1 MNVRRLVGAGRGWRC
16 RVANA
21 ASAALALFVTMACA
35 AAPAHAQQL
44 VPGSMDVRWNPGAAD
59 CKTDT
64 QSPLQVHQ
72 YEARTFILRQNL
84 CLSAEGNFLFLLIGD
99 QKALLIDSGAIADA
113 ATMPVAKTVLGLLP
127 QRGEAKLP
135 LLVVHTHSHTDHRD
149 GDAQFAGL
157 PGVEVA
163 PFDVD
168 GVKEFFNLPA
178 WPEGQAQIDLGGRTV
193 DVIPSPGHNR
203 AHVVYY
209 DQRTG
214 LLLTG
219 DFFLPGRLLVE
230 DKAADQASAARVIE
244 FVKTRPVTW
253 VLGTHVEVNQNWQ
266 LYDLG
271 ASYHPDEHVLQL
283 TKDDLL
289 TLPATLAAFN
299 GFYTNTGHFTVMDQ
313 NRVLGAMAIA
323 ALVIIILLIWGLW
336 RLWRRM
342 RRKASVPAKA

>member
-1 MNVRRLVGAGRGWRC
+1 MKVRRLRLLS
-16 RVANA
+16 RVA
-21 ASAALALFVTMACA
+21 SVALALSVAGA
-35 AAPAHAQQL
+35 ATNTRAQQI
-44 VPGSMDVRWNPGAAD
+44 VPGSMDVHWNPGAAD

-64 QSPLQVHQ
+64 QPPLQVHQ
-72 YEARTFILRQNL
+72 YEPQTYILRQNL
-84 CLSAEGNFLFLLIGD
+84 CLSPEGNFLFLLIGD
-99 QKALLIDSGAIADA
+99 QKALLIDTGAIADA
-113 ATMPVAKTVLGLLP
+113 AKMPVAKTVLGLLP
-127 QRGEAKLP
+127 QRGDAKLP

-149 GDAQFAGL
+149 GDVQFAGL
-157 PGVEVA
+157 PGVQVA

-168 GVKEFFNLPA
+168 GVKKFFNLPA

-209 DQRTG
+209 DERTG

-230 DKAADQASAARVIE
+230 DKMADLASAARVID

-253 VLGTHVEVNQNWQ
+253 VLGTHIEVNQNWQ

-299 GFYTNTGHFTVMDQ
+299 GFYTTAGHFTVMDQ
-313 NRVLGAMAIA
+313 NRVLGALAIA
-323 ALVIIILLIWGLW
+323 ALVIIFCVIWGLW

-342 RRKASVPAKA
+342 RRKPAVSA

>member
-1 MNVRRLVGAGRGWRC
+1 MKVRRLRLLS
-16 RVANA
+16 RVA
-21 ASAALALFVTMACA
+21 SVALALSVAGA
-35 AAPAHAQQL
+35 ATNTRAQQI
-44 VPGSMDVRWNPGAAD
+44 VPGSMDVHWNPGVAD

-64 QSPLQVHQ
+64 QPPLQVHQ
-72 YEARTFILRQNL
+72 YEPQTYILRQNL
-84 CLSAEGNFLFLLIGD
+84 CLSPEGNFLFLLIGD
-99 QKALLIDSGAIADA
+99 QKALLIDTGAIADA
-113 ATMPVAKTVLGLLP
+113 AKMPVAKTVLGLLP
-127 QRGEAKLP
+127 QRGDAKLP

-149 GDAQFAGL
+149 GDVQFAGV
-157 PGVEVA
+157 PGVQVA

-168 GVKEFFNLPA
+168 GVKKFFNLPA

-230 DKAADQASAARVIE
+230 DKMADLASAARVID

-299 GFYTNTGHFTVMDQ
+299 GFYTTAGHFTVMDQ
-313 NRVLGAMAIA
+313 NRVLGALAIA
-323 ALVIIILLIWGLW
+323 ALVIIICVIWGLW

-342 RRKASVPAKA
+342 RRKPAVSA

>member
-1 MNVRRLVGAGRGWRC
+1 MKVCRLRLLS
-16 RVANA
+16 RVA
-21 ASAALALFVTMACA
+21 SVALALFVAGA
-35 AAPAHAQQL
+35 ATNTRAQQI
-44 VPGSMDVRWNPGAAD
+44 VPGSMDVRWNPGAPD

-64 QSPLQVHQ
+64 QPPLQVHQ
-72 YEARTFILRQNL
+72 YEPQTYILRQNL
-84 CLSAEGNFLFLLIGD
+84 CLSPEGNFLFLLIGD
-99 QKALLIDSGAIADA
+99 QKALLIDTGAIADA
-113 ATMPVAKTVLGLLP
+113 AKMPVAKTVLGLLP
-127 QRGEAKLP
+127 QRGDAKLP

-149 GDAQFAGL
+149 GDVQFAGL
-157 PGVEVA
+157 PGVQVA

-168 GVKEFFNLPA
+168 GVKKFFNLPA

-209 DQRTG
+209 DERTG

-230 DKAADQASAARVIE
+230 DKMADLASAARVID

-299 GFYTNTGHFTVMDQ
+299 GFYATAGHFTVMDQ
-313 NRVLGAMAIA
+313 NRVLGALAIT
-323 ALVIIILLIWGLW
+323 ALVVILCVIWGLW

-342 RRKASVPAKA
+342 RRKPAVSA

>member
-1 MNVRRLVGAGRGWRC
+1 MKVRRLRLLS
-16 RVANA
+16 RVA
-21 ASAALALFVTMACA
+21 SVALALSVAGA
-35 AAPAHAQQL
+35 ATNTRAQQI
-44 VPGSMDVRWNPGAAD
+44 VPGSMDVHWNPGAAD

-64 QSPLQVHQ
+64 QPPLQVHQ
-72 YEARTFILRQNL
+72 YEPQTFILRQNL
-84 CLSAEGNFLFLLIGD
+84 CLSPEGNFLFLLIGD
-99 QKALLIDSGAIADA
+99 QKALLIDTGAIADA
-113 ATMPVAKTVLGLLP
+113 AKMPVAKIVLGLLP
-127 QRGEAKLP
+127 QRGDAKLP

-149 GDAQFAGL
+149 GDVQFAGL
-157 PGVEVA
+157 PGVQVA

-168 GVKEFFNLPA
+168 GVKKFFNLPA

-209 DQRTG
+209 DERTG

-230 DKAADQASAARVIE
+230 DNAADLASAARVID

-299 GFYTNTGHFTVMDQ
+299 GFYTTAGHFTVMDQ
-313 NRVLGAMAIA
+313 NRVLGALAIA
-323 ALVIIILLIWGLW
+323 ALVIFICVIWGLW

-342 RRKASVPAKA
+342 RRKRAVSA

>member
-1 MNVRRLVGAGRGWRC
+1 MRWRNSSSAA
-16 RVANA
+16 RTSLHAIRA
-21 ASAALALFVTMACA
+21 ASGALALFVLSAWA

-44 VPGSMDVRWNPGAAD
+44 VPGSLDVRWNPGAAD

-64 QSPLQVHQ
+64 QPPLQVHQ
-72 YEARTFILRQNL
+72 YEPQTYILRQNL
-84 CLSAEGNFLFLLIGD
+84 CLSPEGNFLFLLIGE
-99 QKALLIDSGAIADA
+99 QKALLIDTGAIADA
-113 ATMPVAKTVLGLLP
+113 AKMPVAKTVLGLLP
-127 QRGEAKLP
+127 QRGDAKLP

-149 GDAQFAGL
+149 GDVQFAGL

-168 GVKEFFNLPA
+168 GLKKFFNLPA
-178 WPEGQAQIDLGGRTV
+178 WPGGQAQIDLGGRIV
-193 DVIPSPGHNR
+193 EVIPSPGHNR

-209 DQRTG
+209 DERTG

-219 DFFLPGRLLVE
+219 DFFLAGRLLVE

-253 VLGTHVEVNQNWQ
+253 VLGTHVEVKQNWE

-289 TLPATLAAFN
+289 TLPETLAAFN
-299 GFYTNTGHFTVMDQ
+299 GFYTTAGHFLVMDQ
-313 NRVLGAMAIA
+313 NRVLGAMAVA
-323 ALVIIILLIWGLW
+323 ALVILILVIWGLW

-342 RRKASVPAKA
+342 RRKTAGAANA

>member
-1 MNVRRLVGAGRGWRC
+1 
-16 RVANA
+16 
-21 ASAALALFVTMACA
+21 
-35 AAPAHAQQL
+35 
-44 VPGSMDVRWNPGAAD
+44 
-59 CKTDT
+59 
-64 QSPLQVHQ
+64 
-72 YEARTFILRQNL
+72 
-84 CLSAEGNFLFLLIGD
+84 
-99 QKALLIDSGAIADA
+99 
-113 ATMPVAKTVLGLLP
+113 MPVAKTVLGLLP
-127 QRGEAKLP
+127 QRGDAKLP

-149 GDAQFAGL
+149 GDVQFAGL
-157 PGVEVA
+157 PGVQVA

-168 GVKEFFNLPA
+168 GVKKFFNLPA

-209 DQRTG
+209 DERTG

-230 DKAADQASAARVIE
+230 DKMADLASAARVID

-299 GFYTNTGHFTVMDQ
+299 GFYATAGHFTVMDQ
-313 NRVLGAMAIA
+313 NRVLGALAIT
-323 ALVIIILLIWGLW
+323 ALVVILCVIWGLW

-342 RRKASVPAKA
+342 RRKPAVSA

>member
-1 MNVRRLVGAGRGWRC
+1 MKVRRLRLLS
-16 RVANA
+16 RVA
-21 ASAALALFVTMACA
+21 SVALALFVAGSATNTR
-35 AAPAHAQQL
+35 AQQI
-44 VPGSMDVRWNPGAAD
+44 VPGSMDVHWNPGAAD

-64 QSPLQVHQ
+64 QPPLQVHQ
-72 YEARTFILRQNL
+72 YEPQTYILRQNL
-84 CLSAEGNFLFLLIGD
+84 CLSPEGNFLFLLIGD
-99 QKALLIDSGAIADA
+99 QKALLIDTGAIADA
-113 ATMPVAKTVLGLLP
+113 AKMPVAKTVLGLLP
-127 QRGEAKLP
+127 QRGDAKLP

-149 GDAQFAGL
+149 GDVQFAGL
-157 PGVEVA
+157 PGVQVA

-168 GVKEFFNLPA
+168 GVKKFFNLPA

-209 DQRTG
+209 DERTG

-230 DKAADQASAARVIE
+230 DKMADLASAARVID

-299 GFYTNTGHFTVMDQ
+299 GFYTTAGHFTVMDQ
-313 NRVLGAMAIA
+313 NRVLGALAIA
-323 ALVIIILLIWGLW
+323 ALVIIICVIWGLW

-342 RRKASVPAKA
+342 RRKPAVSA

>member
-1 MNVRRLVGAGRGWRC
+1 MKVRRLRLLS
-16 RVANA
+16 RVA
-21 ASAALALFVTMACA
+21 SVALALSVAGA
-35 AAPAHAQQL
+35 ATNTRAQQI
-44 VPGSMDVRWNPGAAD
+44 VPGSMDVHWNPGAAD

-64 QSPLQVHQ
+64 QPPLQVHQ
-72 YEARTFILRQNL
+72 YEPQTYILRQNL
-84 CLSAEGNFLFLLIGD
+84 CLSPEGNFLFLLIGD
-99 QKALLIDSGAIADA
+99 QKALLIDTGAIADA
-113 ATMPVAKTVLGLLP
+113 AKMPVAKTVLGLLP
-127 QRGEAKLP
+127 QRGDAKLP

-149 GDAQFAGL
+149 GDVQFAGL
-157 PGVEVA
+157 PGVQVA

-168 GVKEFFNLPA
+168 GVKKFFNLPA

-209 DQRTG
+209 DERTG

-230 DKAADQASAARVIE
+230 DKMADLASAARVID

-253 VLGTHVEVNQNWQ
+253 VLGTHIEVNQNWQ

-299 GFYTNTGHFTVMDQ
+299 GFYTTAGHFTVMDQ
-313 NRVLGAMAIA
+313 NRVLGALAIA
-323 ALVIIILLIWGLW
+323 ALVIIICVIWGLW

-342 RRKASVPAKA
+342 RRKPAVSA

>member
-1 MNVRRLVGAGRGWRC
+1 MKVRRLRLLS
-16 RVANA
+16 RVA
-21 ASAALALFVTMACA
+21 SVALALFVAGSATNTR
-35 AAPAHAQQL
+35 AQQI
-44 VPGSMDVRWNPGAAD
+44 VPGSMDVHWNPGAAD

-64 QSPLQVHQ
+64 QPPLQVHQ
-72 YEARTFILRQNL
+72 YEPQTYILRQNL
-84 CLSAEGNFLFLLIGD
+84 CLSPEGNFLFLLIGD
-99 QKALLIDSGAIADA
+99 QKALLIDTGAIADA
-113 ATMPVAKTVLGLLP
+113 AKMPVAKTVLGLLP
-127 QRGEAKLP
+127 QRGDAKLP

-149 GDAQFAGL
+149 GDVQFAGL
-157 PGVEVA
+157 PGVQVA

-168 GVKEFFNLPA
+168 GVKKFFNLPA

-230 DKAADQASAARVIE
+230 DNAADLASAARVID

-253 VLGTHVEVNQNWQ
+253 VLGTHIELNQNWQ

-299 GFYTNTGHFTVMDQ
+299 GFYTTAGHFTVMDQ
-313 NRVLGAMAIA
+313 NRVLGALAIA
-323 ALVIIILLIWGLW
+323 ALVIIICVIWGLW

-342 RRKASVPAKA
+342 RRKPAVSA

>member
-1 MNVRRLVGAGRGWRC
+1 MKVRRLRLLS
-16 RVANA
+16 RVA
-21 ASAALALFVTMACA
+21 SVALALSVAGA
-35 AAPAHAQQL
+35 ATNTRAQQI

-64 QSPLQVHQ
+64 QPPLQVHQ
-72 YEARTFILRQNL
+72 YEPQTYILRQNL
-84 CLSAEGNFLFLLIGD
+84 CLSPEGNFLFLLIGD
-99 QKALLIDSGAIADA
+99 QKALLIDTGAIADA
-113 ATMPVAKTVLGLLP
+113 AKMPVAKTVLELLP
-127 QRGEAKLP
+127 QRGDAKLP

-149 GDAQFAGL
+149 GDVQFAGL
-157 PGVEVA
+157 PGVQVA

-168 GVKEFFNLPA
+168 GVKKFFNLPA

-209 DQRTG
+209 DERTG

-230 DKAADQASAARVIE
+230 DKMADLASAARVID

-253 VLGTHVEVNQNWQ
+253 VLGTHIEVNQNWQ

-299 GFYTNTGHFTVMDQ
+299 GFYTTAGHFTVMDQ

-323 ALVIIILLIWGLW
+323 ALVIIICVIWGLW

-342 RRKASVPAKA
+342 RRKPAVSA